1 MEFTGSILNLAILIT
16 GVIAVLSVLV
26 LAVVRA
32 GNKKPE

>member
-26 LAVVRA
+26 LAVVQ